1 MFSVASQPDSLL
13 SPPPSVSPGRTES
26 RVSAVS
32 ELVYAVSRLLSLAN
46 RLLISSPAG
55 HPQLPDL
62 AGRRLRAWLALIEYV
77 EVFLELAA
85 GQLLGP
91 AGRWLVIAA
100 VQIAK

>member
-1 MFSVASQPDSLL
+1 M
-13 SPPPSVSPGRTES
+13 SPSRGPIPRPPAGRTES

-46 RLLISSPAG
+46 RLLLSSPVG
-55 HPQLPDL
+55 RPRLPEV
-62 AGRRLRAWLALIEYV
+62 AGRRLRAWLALTEYV

-85 GQLLGP
+85 AQLLGP
-91 AGRWLVIAA
+91 AGRWAVIAA